1 MIRQIKCIFLV
12 VFFFLIGSIAQAQT
26 KSVAPSGS
34 GTSSDPYLISSLAN
48 LLKVTEDSTYW
59 REGIYLEQTQD
70 IDASETQYW
79 DDSDDDSDSENYND
93 INDGTTGGN
102 NEGWLPIAYRDYYG
116 FRANYNGNLYRIIG
130 LTIDRNSQDNVGFVS
145 DTYGGVNAGVFNL
158 GLLEA
163 NFTVNSLNVIHEIGG
178 IIGKISNTSSDFNL
192 DQVFFEGTIDISG
205 ANNSWIGGIVGSV
218 ASAGG
223 SRLTSS
229 YFNGTISSTSLGSQ
243 RIGGLIG
250 FNRGYGIEN
259 SYFRGK
265 IVGNG
270 NAGNGITKIAGL
282 YFSTQP
288 YSNNYVVENV
298 YTSATFENIATK
310 SGTYHGYLVGQANY
324 DSSNTATYT
333 NIYYDTT
340 KTSGL
345 DPFDYRST
353 STHILSNVTAKT
365 TAELITD
372 PLNDLDGFDNSAFW
386 SHNPVV
392 NDGYPYLSVWT
403 DISLSSYNVT
413 DTSISGTTIGSL
425 SVLDPGSLT
434 TANFSLPSG
443 QQENNKFDIGVDG
456 TSLNINSFGVSDISP
471 DKVFNVR
478 VQMQTSDSRTYLR
491 NFSLPVICPT
501 IASLPSGTGTPSD
514 PYLISNLSELLWISE
529 NSSSWSSYFKQTAD
543 IDASKTMYWDDSDDD
558 GNGNKYD
565 DPNDCNSDGDN
576 DGWLPIAFGGSNFKG
591 SYNGSEF
598 RISNLTINRGS
609 DNLGFISQANQGEIA
624 KLILENVNY
633 TETSGGKYVG
643 GAIGKADG
651 SFEIYEVAVT
661 GVIDGDTLG
670 TEYLGGLAGF
680 MTGTSNIY
688 DSSFR
693 GDIIG
698 SGTGSNYVGG
708 ITGQHD
714 SNQELELCI
723 VYGNSSITGANYVGG
738 ISGKINNVPEGKSL
752 KLLASLADVTGKD
765 WVGGIAGEITGTNNN
780 FNVEYNYVSGN
791 IIGENTVGGM
801 LGKFDDFSGYVVQ
814 YNVITSIASST
825 NGFSEVDPS
834 VQQPWSSVGITSY
847 FDNERALESSSQAA
861 TGKSTADMKDRSTFT
876 LGWGGTHFTDNFTI
890 DADVNQGYPLPR
902 GSFFDFSPPIL
913 SISSSLTSPTAISPI
928 ILTVTSNEDIIGLA
942 QSDFICNGCTIENF
956 SGNGSD
962 FTLTVSPTSS
972 DVLIEVSVA
981 TNTFTDLAG
990 SSNTASASFAIKY
1003 NPPPTVILSSSD
1015 SDNVINLS
1023 QQVTITA
1030 TFSENMQSTP
1040 TITIPGIISNY
1051 EMALQ
1056 TASTTW
1062 HYVWDT
1068 TRVSTGTYS
1077 ITVAGSDQG
1086 GSPYSDTT
1094 SITLDVQKRIYLD
1107 TNGVTIKCPTA
1118 NVSETAIINGKSY
1131 LVVDE
1136 AALRARITGGDDV
1149 DCVCTSQV
1157 TDMNALFSGE
1167 TLFDEDISSW
1177 DTSNVTTMNAMFKD
1191 ASAFKQDITNWD
1203 VSNVT
1208 DFEALFWGASVFNQ
1222 DIGGWNT
1229 SNVTNMESMFE
1240 EASAFN
1246 QDISTWITSNVTN
1259 MRAMFESAIV
1269 FNQNINGWDTSS
1281 VTLMLRMFEEATV
1294 FNQPIG
1300 SWDTANVTDMR
1311 RMFDKAK
1318 AFDQDITS
1326 WNMSNVTNINY
1337 MFSGAENFDQ
1347 EVGLWDI
1354 GSVTTMLGVFEEAL
1368 LFNNNGSASINN
1380 WDTSSVTDMG
1390 KVFLSASDFNQ
1401 DISDWDTSA
1410 VTDMSYMFQS
1420 ASVFNQN
1427 IGSWVVNN
1435 VTTMQAMFNN
1445 ADAFNQNI
1453 NSWDI
1458 SSVTNM
1464 GNLFSNTASFN
1475 QDLDSWDT
1483 SNVTNMFG
1491 MLGSTLA
1498 FNGDIGSW
1506 DTSAVTNMSY
1516 MFQGSQVFN
1525 REISEWDTSS
1535 VTNMTSMFSGSQG
1548 FNQDISKWCVSQFPS
1563 EPSNFVSSNTV
1574 FSAANH
1580 PQWGICPSVADLTLI
1595 SSDVDLI
1602 IDPGQSVTL
1611 TASFTLDMNTP
1622 LISISGVLSNI
1633 PMSLKTSATV
1643 WEYIWD
1649 TTGIV
1654 SGTYI
1659 VTVASTD
1666 TLNQPLS
1673 SKTSLTFATETTPP
1687 TVILSDTD
1695 LDDIL
1700 GASDLV
1706 TVTATFSEAMASAPT
1721 FSLDGSTYT
1730 ALTATASSTVWI
1742 YPFDLSTYTGI
1753 DGIVSF
1759 TVSGTDMIGNAY
1771 SGTDNISFTID
1782 KTPSSVVSVTS
1793 SNSDGTYSFGD
1804 TISIILLFNENVN
1817 VNLTGTAPTILVE
1830 YDDTNN
1836 LTRNAVY
1843 VSGSGTNSLTFEY
1856 DVQPG
1861 DSKINLSLKASSGI
1875 NTNGS
1880 TIQDIAGNNTLISLP
1895 TSTSPNSLSS
1905 LKNIT
1910 LDSDPPDLLI
1920 VRSDTVTGTFGI
1932 NQSVDLYILFDEAI
1946 SVTGTPTLLLNVG
1959 NGNSRS
1965 IDYSSIDNSGGTGK
1979 IIFSYTVQSG
1989 DEITPLEYVDQNSL
2003 QLNGGNISDIANNSL
2018 VSTQLPVLGSINS
2031 LSANTTLTI
2040 DGIQPVISNIT
2051 LRSSNVVTSTRA
2063 KSGDLITLGFTFS
2076 ETVTDVTVADVGFTI
2091 ANSIP
2096 TAYTNASTITLL
2108 GGNSY
2113 EAQILFTGSNT
2124 SSNSHYVWYSIDSGG
2139 IQDLAGNNFTGSGSL
2154 SNTTP
2159 SGDFII
2165 YDTVSPTLTFV
2176 DISSSSLID
2185 VTRANDGDY
2194 ISLRITGDEWIN
2206 INTASVT
2213 ILNQQPTTINTTS
2226 PSRPLRDWEI
2236 TSPLIT
2242 SSDPSGTV
2250 TFSIEYYDMAGHLG
2264 FVTVNTTNGSS
2275 VYIDRTPP
2283 VISPIRMYSD
2293 NASTTL
2299 ATIGDTVYVQ
2309 FTTNEVLSASNLN
2322 SIASGTSS
2330 TYSLTGTDT
2339 IIYSYVM
2346 QSSDPEG
2353 YVSFSFNATD
2363 TANNPSALYTAVT
2376 TGTAVYFDKTAPI
2389 ISPIRMYS
2397 DNASTTLATIGDTV
2411 YVEFTT
2417 SEDLSSFN
2425 LNSIASGTSSTYS
2438 LTGTDTIIYSYVM
2451 QSSDPEG
2458 YVSFSFNAT
2467 DTANNPSALYTA
2479 VTTGT
2484 AVYFDKTAP
2493 IISPI
2498 RMYSDN
2504 ASTTLATIGDTVY
2517 VEFTT
2522 SEDLSSFNLNSI
2534 ASGTS
2539 STYSLTGTDTIIYS
2553 YVMQSSDPEG
2563 YVSFSFN
2570 ATDTAN
2576 NPSALYTA
2584 VTTGTAVY
2592 FDKTAPI
2599 ISPIRMY
2606 SDNASTTLATIGDT
2620 VYVEFTTS
2628 EDLSSFNLN
2637 SIASGTSSTYSLTGT
2652 DTIIYS
2658 YVMQSSDPEGY
2669 VSFSFNATDTANN
2682 PSALYTA
2689 VTTGTAVYF
2698 DKTAPI
2704 ISPIRMYSDNAST
2717 TLATIGDTV
2726 YVEFTTSEDLSSF
2739 NLNSIASGTSSTYSL
2754 TGTDTIIYSYVMQ
2767 SSDPEG
2773 YVSFSFNAT
2782 DTANNPSALYTAVT
2796 TGTAVY
2802 FDKTAPSV
2810 TTVRTSSALGKYTD
2824 DDTDPTNSDTISIQ
2838 VNFSEVIYVSGG
2850 VPTLEM
2856 ETGSTDRLA
2865 YYSSGS
2871 GSNTLSFIYTVQDGD
2886 FTSPL
2891 NYTSTAA
2898 LSDNG
2903 AIIIDGSGNSA
2914 DLSLQVI
2921 TDAASMQGATPIQID
2936 AENPTF
2942 NFSSTTSNA
2951 SSTSFVK
2958 DGDLV
2963 SYTVIASEELDASS
2977 LVATIT
2983 NFSPPR
2989 ILNFTQN
2996 GTSTFT
3002 YTTSFTVQSSD
3013 PEGAI
3018 AIEIAGSDTA
3028 TSALIGSGNPSPL
3041 YSTSSSTNPISE
3053 MITIDR
3059 TPPSFVNSSTT
3070 SINENSTTALQIEIT
3085 EIAQI
3090 VISGGPDAALFIAND
3105 FTSMTSPFTNLLT
3118 FTTATDFENPQD
3130 SNTDNIY
3137 EVTLTAIDQAYN
3149 SIIQTVSI
3157 TVLDV
3162 DETMDTDGDGTLDY
3176 LDDFPLDPLE
3186 DTDTDVDGIGDN
3198 SDTDDDNDGVSDAD
3212 EVTNGTDPLNPDTDG
3227 DGTPDNTDD
3236 FPLDPSE
3243 DTDTDVDGI
3252 GDNSD
3257 TDDDNDGVSDAD
3269 EVTNGTDPLNPDTD
3283 GDGTPDNTDD
3293 FPLDPSEDTDTDV
3306 DGIGDNSDTD
3316 DDNDG
3321 VSDADEVTNGTDPLN
3336 PDTDGDG
3343 TPDNTDDFPLDPLED
3358 TDTDVDGIG
3367 DNSDTDDDNDGV
3379 SDADEVTNGTDPLNP
3394 DTDGDGTPD
3403 NTDDF
3408 PLDPLE
3414 DTDTDG
3420 DGIGDNSDTDDDND
3434 GVSDADEVTDGT
3446 DPLDSDT
3453 DNDGLSDSE
3462 EITEGTDPLDPD
3474 TDGDGVSD
3482 STDDFPLDPSSGG
3495 ETDTDGDGTPDNTDD
3510 FPLDPSEDTDTDGDG
3525 TGDNSDADDD
3535 NDGVSDVDETIDGT
3549 DPLNADSDSDGLSD
3563 SEEIIEGTDPLDADT
3578 DGDGIPDNTDEFPL
3592 DPSEDTDTDGD
3603 GIGDNSDADDD
3614 NDGVSDVDETID
3626 GTDPLNA
3633 DSDSDGLSDSEETIE
3648 GTDPLDSDTDGDG
3661 TPDNMDEFPLDPL
3674 EDTDTDGDG
3683 IGDNTDP
3690 DDDDDGLSDLE
3701 ESEIG
3706 TNPLVS
3712 DTDGDG
3718 VNDLEDDYP
3727 LDPSEQFDTDEDG
3740 VPDNQDNDDDGD
3752 GVPDAE
3758 DAFPLDATE
3767 NLDTDG
3773 DGIGNNEDPDDDG
3786 DGVEDVQIII
3796 NLDLLNTESVTVTL
3810 DSFPLDPTEQSD
3822 SDNDG
3827 IGDNADLD
3835 DDNDGVLDV
3844 DDVFPNNPN
3853 EFIDTDG
3860 DGIGNVTDLD
3870 DDGDGYSD
3878 IIETQIGTDP
3888 LDYTSTPPDIDND
3901 FIPDAFDIDNN
3912 GDGFDD
3918 SQIFVSEVLT
3928 PNTYSSESQWR
3939 VVNIEQYPSSVVE
3952 IFNRNGQRVFRMNNY
3967 QNDWSGIY
3975 EKTGGLLPVGS
3986 YYYRI
3991 DLGDGSEIIDG
4002 WIYLTY

>member
-981 TNTFTDLAG
+981 TNTFSDLAG

-1208 DFEALFWGASVFNQ
+1208 DFEALFWGASLFNQ

-1246 QDISTWITSNVTN
+1246 QDISTWTTSNVTN

-1300 SWDTANVTDMR
+1300 SWNTANVTDMR

-1563 EPSNFVSSNTV
+1563 EPSNFVLSNTV

-1633 PMSLKTSATV
+1633 PMGLKTSATV

-1695 LDDIL
+1695 LDNTL

-1880 TIQDIAGNNTLISLP
+1880 TIQDIAGNNTLMSLP

-1910 LDSDPPDLLI
+1910 LDSDPPDLLT

-2018 VSTQLPVLGSINS
+2018 VSTQLPVLGSLNS

-2040 DGIQPVISNIT
+2040 DGVQPVISNIT

-2185 VTRANDGDY
+2185 VSRANDGDY

-2213 ILNQQPTTINTTS
+2213 ILSQQPTTINTTS
-2226 PSRPLRDWEI
+2226 PSSPLRDWEI

-2376 TGTAVYFDKTAPI
+2376 TGTAVYFDKT
-2389 ISPIRMYS
+2389 
-2397 DNASTTLATIGDTV
+2397 V
-2411 YVEFTT
+2411 
-2417 SEDLSSFN
+2417 
-2425 LNSIASGTSSTYS
+2425 
-2438 LTGTDTIIYSYVM
+2438 
-2451 QSSDPEG
+2451 
-2458 YVSFSFNAT
+2458 
-2467 DTANNPSALYTA
+2467 
-2479 VTTGT
+2479 
-2484 AVYFDKTAP
+2484 
-2493 IISPI
+2493 
-2498 RMYSDN
+2498 
-2504 ASTTLATIGDTVY
+2504 
-2517 VEFTT
+2517 
-2522 SEDLSSFNLNSI
+2522 
-2534 ASGTS
+2534 
-2539 STYSLTGTDTIIYS
+2539 
-2553 YVMQSSDPEG
+2553 
-2563 YVSFSFN
+2563 
-2570 ATDTAN
+2570 
-2576 NPSALYTA
+2576 
-2584 VTTGTAVY
+2584 
-2592 FDKTAPI
+2592 
-2599 ISPIRMY
+2599 
-2606 SDNASTTLATIGDT
+2606 
-2620 VYVEFTTS
+2620 
-2628 EDLSSFNLN
+2628 
-2637 SIASGTSSTYSLTGT
+2637 
-2652 DTIIYS
+2652 
-2658 YVMQSSDPEGY
+2658 
-2669 VSFSFNATDTANN
+2669 
-2682 PSALYTA
+2682 
-2689 VTTGTAVYF
+2689 
-2698 DKTAPI
+2698 
-2704 ISPIRMYSDNAST
+2704 
-2717 TLATIGDTV
+2717 
-2726 YVEFTTSEDLSSF
+2726 
-2739 NLNSIASGTSSTYSL
+2739 
-2754 TGTDTIIYSYVMQ
+2754 
-2767 SSDPEG
+2767 
-2773 YVSFSFNAT
+2773 
-2782 DTANNPSALYTAVT
+2782 
-2796 TGTAVY
+2796 
-2802 FDKTAPSV
+2802 PSV

-2865 YYSSGS
+2865 SYSSGS

-3162 DETMDTDGDGTLDY
+3162 DETMDTDGDGT
-3176 LDDFPLDPLE
+3176 
-3186 DTDTDVDGIGDN
+3186 
-3198 SDTDDDNDGVSDAD
+3198 
-3212 EVTNGTDPLNPDTDG
+3212 
-3227 DGTPDNTDD
+3227 
-3236 FPLDPSE
+3236 
-3243 DTDTDVDGI
+3243 
-3252 GDNSD
+3252 
-3257 TDDDNDGVSDAD
+3257 
-3269 EVTNGTDPLNPDTD
+3269 
-3283 GDGTPDNTDD
+3283 
-3293 FPLDPSEDTDTDV
+3293 
-3306 DGIGDNSDTD
+3306 
-3316 DDNDG
+3316 
-3321 VSDADEVTNGTDPLN
+3321 
-3336 PDTDGDG
+3336 
-3343 TPDNTDDFPLDPLED
+3343 PDNTDDFPLDPLED
-3358 TDTDVDGIG
+3358 TDTDV
-3367 DNSDTDDDNDGV
+3367 
-3379 SDADEVTNGTDPLNP
+3379 
-3394 DTDGDGTPD
+3394 
-3403 NTDDF
+3403 
-3408 PLDPLE
+3408 
-3414 DTDTDG
+3414 

-3549 DPLNADSDSDGLSD
+3549 DPLNAD
-3563 SEEIIEGTDPLDADT
+3563 T

-3592 DPSEDTDTDGD
+3592 DPLEDTDTDGD
-3603 GIGDNSDADDD
+3603 GIGDNSDTDDD

-3661 TPDNMDEFPLDPL
+3661 TPDNTDEFPLDPL

-3683 IGDNTDP
+3683 IGDNTDR

-3888 LDYTSTPPDIDND
+3888 LDYSSTPPDIDND